1 MRVWGGGVAMSLWC
15 LCDTLLLQFWNKV
28 DVFNLL
34 MFLLAGWFQY
44 QVRGRG
50 GRCSRGRVMCDV

>member
-1 MRVWGGGVAMSLWC
+1 MTR
-15 LCDTLLLQFWNKV
+15 DTLLLQFWNKV

-50 GRCSRGRVMCDV
+50 GVCCRGRVICDV

>member
-1 MRVWGGGVAMSLWC
+1 MTR
-15 LCDTLLLQFWNKV
+15 DTLLLQFWNKV

-44 QVRGRG
+44 QVMGQGR
-50 GRCSRGRVMCDV
+50 SVLPWACDV